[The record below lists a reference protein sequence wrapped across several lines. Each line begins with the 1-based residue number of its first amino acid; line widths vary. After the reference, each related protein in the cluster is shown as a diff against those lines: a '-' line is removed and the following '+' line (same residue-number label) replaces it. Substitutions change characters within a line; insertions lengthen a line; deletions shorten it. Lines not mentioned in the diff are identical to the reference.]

1 MDTPAD
7 LLLRPALLA
16 QGHTDKELLR
26 LRRSG
31 ELATVRRGAY
41 LRSGDERLDRP
52 EDRHAL
58 LIDSTLPRLAPG
70 AVLSHVSAAID
81 HGLSVWDVP
90 LDRVHV
96 SRDGRSGGRLSGK
109 LHLHVR
115 PLEPED
121 VVERDGR
128 LVTSAELTLVDIA
141 CTQPFEQ
148 AVAIIDQALR
158 KNLCTRE
165 QVAVA
170 LARAAGRPGVSR
182 AHRALRFGDGRAD
195 GIGESRSRCA
205 LEAAGL
211 PTPEL
216 QWEVRSA
223 AGDFLGRVDFA
234 WPELGVV
241 GEFDGRVKYSRYLKP
256 GQSASDAVIA
266 EKLREDRIRSTGLW
280 VVRWTWADLARFG
293 PIADELRARLGFPLR
308 SRARIV

>member
-1 MDTPAD
+1 MDTPSD
-7 LLLRPALLA
+7 LLLRPVLLA
-16 QGHTDKELLR
+16 QGHTDAELLR

-41 LRSGDERLDRP
+41 LPSGDERLGRP

-58 LIDSTLPRLAPG
+58 LVDSTLPRLAPG
-70 AVLSHVSAAID
+70 AVLSHVSAAVGY
-81 HGLSVWDVP
+81 GLSVWDVP
-90 LDRVHV
+90 LSRVHV

-115 PLEPED
+115 PLAPED

-128 LVTSAELTLVDIA
+128 LVTSAELMLVDIA

-158 KNLCTRE
+158 KDLCTPE
-165 QVAVA
+165 QAAAA
-170 LARAAGRPGVSR
+170 LARAGGRPGVAR
-182 AHRALRFGDGRAD
+182 AQRALGFGDGRAD

-205 LEAAGL
+205 LDAAGL

-223 AGDFLGRVDFA
+223 AGKFLGRVDFA

-241 GEFDGRVKYSRYLKP
+241 GEFDGRAKYSRYLKP
-256 GQSASDAVIA
+256 GQIASDAVIA
-266 EKLREDRIRSTGLW
+266 EKLREDRIRGTGLW
-280 VVRWTWADLARFG
+280 VVRWTWADFARFA
-293 PIADELRARLGFPLR
+293 PVADELRARLGITTS